1 MEEIVLE
8 NIDKDAIIKKGN
20 EKIIFP
26 RFEFDEDKFRKV
38 EKILKKG
45 KISDNVK
52 EISDVAR
59 EYKSFDFITEDKDAD
74 ISKIAL
80 KFEPLKCDEEE
91 ECIYGRYDGFYSFSK
106 ETEDIKEKIKF
117 HDGSYSVEVSSGNL
131 KVEALT
137 DFDGRDKLYEP
148 KITVYGDVSS
158 ENLEKLLKSS
168 IETAYKVSAPY
179 ASLSKEEFTKQ
190 MTSGDFSFKA
200 NEMREFLIYYA
211 EDKKMRIFD
220 EYGDKSYTLYFNDS
234 QRNKD
239 FEDFVQNFDKYI
251 TKEYSR
257 ITGGDFYECDYL
269 KVLEDIFKKH
279 DVKEVRNNEFIIEI
293 LEDSAFDK
301 IAELAIKESE
311 KCKIKFER
319 ISAGFKPSVFCDISC
334 IKNGDK
340 LKIKICES
348 DEEGKLKIDIPDLND
363 KNLKAEIS
371 SVKNSEALTKFA
383 DRILLNLPSKT
394 NFKELEKSNQKNK
407 VQGKEL

>member
-8 NIDKDAIIKKGN
+8 NIDKDAVIKKGD

-26 RFEFDEDKFRKV
+26 GFEFDEDKFKKV
-38 EKILKKG
+38 EEILAKG

-59 EYKSFDFITEDKDAD
+59 EYKSFDFITEDRNAD
-74 ISKIAL
+74 ISEIAL
-80 KFEPLKCDEEE
+80 KFNPLKYDKVE

-106 ETEDIKEKIKF
+106 ETEDRKEKIKF
-117 HDGSYSVEVSSGNL
+117 HDSSYSVEVFNKNL
-131 KVEALT
+131 KVETFT
-137 DFDGRDKLYEP
+137 DFDGKDKLYEP

-158 ENLEKLLKSS
+158 ENLEKLLNSS

-179 ASLSKEEFTKQ
+179 ASLSKEEFEKQ
-190 MTSGDFSFKA
+190 MTGGDFSFKA
-200 NEMREFLIYYA
+200 NEMREFLSYYA
-211 EDKKMRIFD
+211 EDKRMRIFD
-220 EYGDKSYTLYFNDS
+220 EYGDKSYALYFNDS

-239 FEDFVQNFDKYI
+239 FYDFVQNFDKYV

-279 DVKEVRNNEFIIEI
+279 DVKEARNNEFIIEI
-293 LEDSAFDK
+293 SEDSAFDK

-311 KCKIKFER
+311 KCKIKFDR

-334 IKNGDK
+334 IKNGEK
-340 LKIKICES
+340 LKIKVSES
-348 DEEGKLKIDIPDLND
+348 DGEGKLKIDIPDLND
-363 KNLKAEIS
+363 KNPKAEIS
-371 SVKNSEALTKFA
+371 SVNNSPSLTKFS

>member
-8 NIDKDAIIKKGN
+8 NIDKDAIIKKGD

-38 EKILKKG
+38 EEILEKG
-45 KISDNVK
+45 KISDSVK

-59 EYKSFDFITEDKDAD
+59 EYKSFDFITEDKDTD

-80 KFEPLKCDEEE
+80 KFDPLKYDKEE
-91 ECIYGRYDGFYSFSK
+91 ECIYGRYDGFFSFSK
-106 ETEDIKEKIKF
+106 ETENMKEKIKF
-117 HDGSYSVEVSSGNL
+117 HDGTYSVETSSQNL
-131 KVEALT
+131 KVETFT
-137 DFDGRDKLYEP
+137 DFEGKDKLYEP

-168 IETAYKVSAPY
+168 IETAYKVSEPY
-179 ASLSKEEFTKQ
+179 AGLSKEEFKKQ

-200 NEMREFLIYYA
+200 NEMREFLSYYA
-211 EDKKMRIFD
+211 EDKKMRIFN

-257 ITGGDFYECDYL
+257 ITGADFYECDYL
-269 KVLEDIFKKH
+269 KVLEDIFEKH
-279 DVKEVRNNEFIIEI
+279 NVKEARNNEFIIEI
-293 LEDSAFDK
+293 SEDSAFDK

-319 ISAGFKPSVFCDISC
+319 ISQGFKPSVFCDISC

-340 LKIKICES
+340 LKIKISES
-348 DEEGKLKIDIPDLND
+348 DGKGKLKIDIPDLND

-383 DRILLNLPSKT
+383 DRILSNLPSKVS
-394 NFKELEKSNQKNK
+394 FKELEKSNQKNK

>member
-1 MEEIVLE
+1 MEEIVFE
-8 NIDKDAIIKKGN
+8 NIDKDAIIKKGG

-38 EKILKKG
+38 EEILEKG

-59 EYKSFDFITEDKDAD
+59 EYKSFDFITEDENAD
-74 ISKIAL
+74 VSEIAL
-80 KFEPLKCDEEE
+80 KFNPLKYDKEE
-91 ECIYGRYDGFYSFSK
+91 ECVYGRYDGFFSFSK
-106 ETEDIKEKIKF
+106 ETEDMKEKIKF
-117 HDGSYSVEVSSGNL
+117 HDGSYSVEVSIQNL
-131 KVEALT
+131 KVETFT
-137 DFDGRDKLYEP
+137 DFDGRYKLYEP

-158 ENLEKLLKSS
+158 EILEKLLSSS

-179 ASLSKEEFTKQ
+179 ASLNKEEFEKQ
-190 MTSGDFSFKA
+190 MTGGDFSFKA
-200 NEMREFLIYYA
+200 NEMREFLTYYA

-220 EYGDKSYTLYFNDS
+220 EYGDKSYSIYFNDS

-239 FEDFVQNFDKYI
+239 FQDFVQNFNKYI

-269 KVLEDIFKKH
+269 KVLEDIFKTH
-279 DVKEVRNNEFIIEI
+279 NVKEVRNNEFIIEI
-293 LEDSAFDK
+293 SEDSAFDK
-301 IAELAIKESE
+301 IAELVIKESE
-311 KCKIKFER
+311 KCKIKFDR

-334 IKNGDK
+334 IKNGEK
-340 LKIKICES
+340 LKIKVSES
-348 DEEGKLKIDIPDLND
+348 DGEGKLKIDIPDLND

-371 SVKNSEALTKFA
+371 SVKNSPVLTKFA
-383 DRILLNLPSKT
+383 DRILSNFPSKAS
-394 NFKELEKSNQKNK
+394 FKELEKSSKKNK

>member
-8 NIDKDAIIKKGN
+8 NIDKDAIIKKGG

-38 EKILKKG
+38 EEILEKG

-59 EYKSFDFITEDKDAD
+59 EYKSFDFITEDENAD
-74 ISKIAL
+74 ISEIAL
-80 KFEPLKCDEEE
+80 KFNPLKYDKEE
-91 ECIYGRYDGFYSFSK
+91 ECVYGRYDGFFSFSK
-106 ETEDIKEKIKF
+106 ETEDMKEKIKF
-117 HDGSYSVEVSSGNL
+117 HDGSYSVEVSIQNL
-131 KVEALT
+131 KVETFT
-137 DFDGRDKLYEP
+137 DFDGRYKLYEP

-158 ENLEKLLKSS
+158 EILEKLLSSS

-179 ASLSKEEFTKQ
+179 ASLNKEEFEKQ

-200 NEMREFLIYYA
+200 NEMREFLTYYA

-220 EYGDKSYTLYFNDS
+220 EYGDKSYSIYFNDS

-239 FEDFVQNFDKYI
+239 FQDFVQNFNKYV

-279 DVKEVRNNEFIIEI
+279 EVKEVRNNEFIIEI
-293 LEDSAFDK
+293 SEDSAFDK
-301 IAELAIKESE
+301 IAELVTKESE
-311 KCKIKFER
+311 KCKIKFDR

-340 LKIKICES
+340 LKIKVCES
-348 DEEGKLKIDIPDLND
+348 DGEGKLKIDIPNLND
-363 KNLKAEIS
+363 KNLNAEIS

-383 DRILLNLPSKT
+383 NRILSNLPSKT
-394 NFKELEKSNQKNK
+394 NFKELEKTNQKNK
-407 VQGKEL
+407 TQEKSL

>member
-1 MEEIVLE
+1 MEEIILE
-8 NIDKDAIIKKGN
+8 NINKDAVIKKGN

-26 RFEFDEDKFRKV
+26 RFEFDEDKFKKIEEIL
-38 EKILKKG
+38 EKG
-45 KISDNVK
+45 NISDNVK

-80 KFEPLKCDEEE
+80 KFNPLEYDKEE

-106 ETEDIKEKIKF
+106 ETEDMKEKIKF
-117 HDGSYSVEVSSGNL
+117 HDGSYSVEVSNGNL

-137 DFDGRDKLYEP
+137 DFDGRDQLYEP
-148 KITVYGDVSS
+148 KITVYGDVSL
-158 ENLEKLLKSS
+158 EILEKLLKNS
-168 IETAYKVSAPY
+168 IETAYKVSVPY
-179 ASLSKEEFTKQ
+179 AELSKEEFKKQ
-190 MTSGDFSFKA
+190 MTGGDFSFKA
-200 NEMREFLIYYA
+200 NEMREFLTYYA
-211 EDKKMRIFD
+211 EDKKMRLFN

-239 FEDFVQNFDKYI
+239 FQNFVQNFDKYV
-251 TKEYSR
+251 TKEYSK

-279 DVKEVRNNEFIIEI
+279 NVKEVRNNEFIIEI
-293 LEDSAFDK
+293 SEDSAFDK

-311 KCKIKFER
+311 KCKIKFDR
-319 ISAGFKPSVFCDISC
+319 ISDGFSPSVFCDISC
-334 IKNGDK
+334 IKNGEK
-340 LKIKICES
+340 LKIKVSES
-348 DEEGKLKIDIPDLND
+348 DGEGKLKIDISDLND

-383 DRILLNLPSKT
+383 DRILSNLPSKAS
-394 NFKELEKSNQKNK
+394 FKELEKSNPKNK
-407 VQGKEL
+407 TQGKSL

>member
-8 NIDKDAIIKKGN
+8 NIDKNAVIKKGN

-26 RFEFDEDKFRKV
+26 RFEFDKDKFKKV
-38 EKILKKG
+38 EEILEKG
-45 KISDNVK
+45 KILDNVK

-80 KFEPLKCDEEE
+80 KFNPLKYDKEE

-106 ETEDIKEKIKF
+106 ETEDTKEKIKF
-117 HDGSYSVEVSSGNL
+117 HDGSYSVEVSSKNL
-131 KVEALT
+131 KVETLT
-137 DFDGRDKLYEP
+137 DFDGKDKLYEP

-158 ENLEKLLKSS
+158 EIFEKLLKSS

-179 ASLSKEEFTKQ
+179 ASLSKEKFEKQ
-190 MTSGDFSFKA
+190 MTSGDFSFKV
-200 NEMREFLIYYA
+200 NEMREFLSYYA
-211 EDKKMRIFD
+211 EDKKMKIFD
-220 EYGDKSYTLYFNDS
+220 EYGDKSYSIYFNDS

-239 FEDFVQNFDKYI
+239 FQDFVQNFDKYV
-251 TKEYSR
+251 TKEYSK

-293 LEDSAFDK
+293 SEDSAFDK
-301 IAELAIKESE
+301 IVELVTKESE
-311 KCKIKFER
+311 KCKIKFDC

-348 DEEGKLKIDIPDLND
+348 DEEGSLKIDVPDLKD
-363 KNLKAEIS
+363 KNLKAEIT
-371 SVKNSEALTKFA
+371 SVKNSPALTKFA
-383 DRILLNLPSKT
+383 DRILSNLPSKA
-394 NFKELEKSNQKNK
+394 NFKELEKSSNKNK
-407 VQGKEL
+407 TQEKSL